1 MSNILNNFN
10 RQLSNISENS
20 IFDKIDSNKNK
31 SKARKSIRQLIS
43 NLSSKISEISSVR
56 RIEDLIEHTFEKL
69 YYIND
74 EILNE
79 KKIDLLINKLRNQC
93 DNFLDDFKEK
103 TFDSDLSELEL
114 EFESDERSSSEQSDD
129 SDSDSDSESDS
140 DLSSD
145 SDESESEYSSSE
157 QSDESES
164 DDEFDVKENYNKL
177 QELGYFTCNESDC
190 SCTDVFECQ
199 CSESDCSCD
208 EEDNL
213 MSRKKLTQLKK
224 FNKKFNKKI
233 NANKM
238 QTESSE
244 TEVSEPKVSSSNDNY
259 IHIFEVCMNKIKD
272 KNTPAENIKKLVETL
287 EKLYNKLNTENKK
300 YYQDEVEI
308 LTSLYL

>member
-20 IFDKIDSNKNK
+20 IFDKIDSTKTK
-31 SKARKSIRQLIS
+31 SKARKSIRQLIA
-43 NLSSKISEISSVR
+43 NLSSKISEISSIR
-56 RIEDLIEHTFEKL
+56 RIEDLIERTFEKL

-93 DNFLDDFKEK
+93 DNFLDEFKEK
-103 TFDSDLSELEL
+103 TFESDLSELEL
-114 EFESDERSSSEQSDD
+114 EFESE
-129 SDSDSDSESDS
+129 SDSESDS
-140 DLSSD
+140 DLDDDSSD
-145 SDESESEYSSSE
+145 DSESESDYSSS
-157 QSDESES
+157 ESES
-164 DDEFDVKENYNKL
+164 DDEFDVKENYNRL
-177 QELGYFTCNESDC
+177 QELGYFTCDESEC
-190 SCTDVFECQ
+190 SCTDVFECE

-213 MSRKKLTQLKK
+213 MSKKKLTQLKK

-244 TEVSEPKVSSSNDNY
+244 TEEEKVLSSSSRLQESSDNF
-259 IHIFEVCMNKIKD
+259 IHLFEVCMNKIKD
-272 KNTPAENIKKLVETL
+272 KDTPAENIKKLVETL
-287 EKLYNKLNTENKK
+287 EKLYNKLNTTNKK